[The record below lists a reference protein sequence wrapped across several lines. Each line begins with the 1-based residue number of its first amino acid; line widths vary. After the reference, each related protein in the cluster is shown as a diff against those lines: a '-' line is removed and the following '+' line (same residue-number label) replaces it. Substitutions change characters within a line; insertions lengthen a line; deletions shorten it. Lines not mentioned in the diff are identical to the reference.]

1 MGFISKYGVA
11 QEAPL
16 GSASASAS
24 AGRDTEGSKHGGTK
38 KKATK
43 TGFLS
48 AAGVVK
54 EEVEG
59 QIRDGR
65 QLSRREE
72 KKQ

>member
-1 MGFISKYGVA
+1 MI
-11 QEAPL
+11 QEL
-16 GSASASAS
+16 KNLK
-24 AGRDTEGSKHGGTK
+24 TTK